1 VRGLIGET
9 WRLVRSHGRA
19 MLLVA
24 FTFLV
29 PAELAVA
36 YAWEDSQTVGLAARL
51 VLYLIGYAWVFG
63 ALLATIDS
71 RGRPPLEPYGRTV
84 DRVPSLTVANLVAG
98 VGFLIGF
105 LLLILPGLL
114 LAARWSAVAA
124 LITLERQGP
133 VQAFETSN
141 GLIRGRTWPVVGAL
155 ALVLLAS
162 FVLASPGLLIV
173 ELADSTWARGLGE
186 VLVDVAIFIPA
197 TALTY
202 AIYRRARAT

>member
-36 YAWEDSQTVGLAARL
+36 YASEDSQTVGLLARL
-51 VLYLIGYAWVFG
+51 ALYLVGYSWVFG
-63 ALLATIDS
+63 ALLVTIDS

-84 DRVPSLTVANLVAG
+84 DRVPSLTLANLVVG
-98 VGFLIGF
+98 VGVAIGL
-105 LLLILPGLL
+105 LLLIVPGLL
-114 LAARWSAVAA
+114 LAARWSAVIA
-124 LITLERQGP
+124 LITLEQKGP
-133 VQAFETSN
+133 IEAFETSN
-141 GLIRGRTWPVVGAL
+141 GLVRGRTWPVVGAL
-155 ALVLLAS
+155 GLVLLAC
-162 FVLASPGLLIV
+162 LALAAPGLLIV

-186 VLVDVAIFIPA
+186 VLADLAIFIPS